1 MTEEEI
7 LIPLPERVEPTHKA
21 RGMMISNSIL
31 MLRERNLFDRYQA
44 NLPASRRDEVI
55 ATTPGSWV
63 PIEIADLHYSACEK
77 LGLGEAAQF
86 ELGHAA
92 GLRIRSA
99 VLASIAK
106 VARAMGMEAWS
117 AFKQYPRAWARLY
130 MGGGVGVTRLG
141 FKDARIDVV
150 GFTLA
155 RIPYVRN
162 GFRGTNQAG
171 FELFSNDVQMKE
183 LFVGGDKA
191 TSDAFAIRVTWT

>member
-1 MTEEEI
+1 MLHSVEEVV
-7 LIPLPERVEPTHKA
+7 IPLPERVEPTHKA

-31 MLRERNLFDRYQA
+31 MLRERELFDRYQA
-44 NLPASRRDEVI
+44 FLPPSKREEVI

-63 PIEIADLHYSACEK
+63 PIEIADLHYSACQK
-77 LGLGEAAQF
+77 LGLSESEQF

-106 VARAMGMEAWS
+106 VARALGMEAWS

-130 MGGGVGVTRLG
+130 MGGGVGVRKLG

-171 FELFSNDVQMKE
+171 FELFSDRVEMKE
-183 LFVGGDKA
+183 VEASD
-191 TSDAFAIRVTWT
+191 DAFAIRVRWS